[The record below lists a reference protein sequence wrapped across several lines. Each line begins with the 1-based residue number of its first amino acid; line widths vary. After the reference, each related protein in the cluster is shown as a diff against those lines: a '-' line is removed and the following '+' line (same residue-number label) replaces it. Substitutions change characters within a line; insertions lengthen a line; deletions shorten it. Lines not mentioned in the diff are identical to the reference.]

1 MRLNET
7 PVRTSNNFNINNI
20 ELDIDIPNNL
30 NKFET
35 IEIINENCIIS
46 RDATNI
52 KLTYGTG
59 LKVKNSNNNLKIVTE
74 GQNANVKLVYNFDDN
89 NLNLV
94 NNIEI
99 LAENDLN
106 LVIQYISNTNSR
118 CFHNGII
125 KLKAKENVNV
135 TIVNML
141 NELSDNFESIESIIE
156 NNAKVNYTI
165 IDIGAKNSIS
175 NYYANALGEKC
186 ENNVKTIYLGT
197 QNQLK
202 DINYIVDINGQES
215 SAYIDVQGALKDESK
230 KNFKGTIDFKKG
242 CKKAKGNENEFCMLL
257 SDKAKSLALPMLLCT
272 EDDVEGNHSTASGKV
287 DNKDLFYIMS
297 RGISYKDAIKLLVK
311 AKFNQI
317 IQTIKDEQLKQEILE
332 QIDRRLD

>member
-35 IEIINENCIIS
+35 IEIIKENCIIS
-46 RDATNI
+46 QDATNI

-156 NNAKVNYTI
+156 NDAKVNYTI

-230 KNFKGTIDFKKG
+230 KNFKGTINFKKG

-272 EDDVEGNHSTASGKV
+272 EDDVEGNHSTASGRV

-297 RGISYKDAIKLLVK
+297 RGISYKDAIKLFVK

>member
-20 ELDIDIPNNL
+20 ELDIDIPSNL
-30 NKFET
+30 KMFET
-35 IEIINENCIIS
+35 VEIINENCSIS
-46 RDATNI
+46 KDVTDTSLI
-52 KLTYGTG
+52 YGTG
-59 LKVKNSNNNLKIVTE
+59 LKVQNSNNNLKIVTE
-74 GQNANVKLVYNFDDN
+74 GKNANVKLVYNFDAN
-89 NLNLV
+89 NSNLV

-106 LVIQYISNTNSR
+106 LVIQYSSNTNSR

-125 KLKAKENVNV
+125 KLKANANVNI

-156 NNAKVNYTI
+156 NESKVNYTI

-175 NYYANALGEKC
+175 NYYANALGKKC

-215 SAYIDVQGALKDESK
+215 KADIDVQGALKDESK
-230 KNFKGTIDFKKG
+230 KHFKETIDFKKG
-242 CKKAKGNENEFCMLL
+242 CKKAKGNENED
-257 SDKAKSLALPMLLCT
+257 SDIDIAIISSDFKDVIDDGAKLIGLTWKIDTRIEPHPITT
-272 EDDVEGNHSTASGKV
+272 EDFKNVSNPFIKEVLDTGIKV
-287 DNKDLFYIMS
+287 
-297 RGISYKDAIKLLVK
+297 A
-311 AKFNQI
+311 
-317 IQTIKDEQLKQEILE
+317 
-332 QIDRRLD
+332 